1 MPRIT
6 LGHRLESLANNPNL
20 TDSERAFAAS
30 LLTHYRKRNT
40 LTSGRRAWVDKLE
53 AAAIE
58 GASRSSEVSPLLLEI
73 QDVFERTEE
82 SSWDRGFLES
92 IQQQARAGRSLS
104 SRQLQTFTKIK
115 AANTS
120 EMVSKRKEW
129 AETYMS
135 QHRETGRVVA
145 WYYLKTG
152 YYLDMARAI
161 LYEESYIPPMGTFK
175 KMTENKYALKVI
187 EAWKAA
193 PKYPLGSAVA
203 VRARAVTARLPHGGV
218 VISTTEPIV
227 SAAKGAKRYKVL
239 PFGKA
244 EAILCE
250 ERDLKVLRI
259 PKKDS

>member
-6 LGHRLESLANNPNL
+6 LGHRLQSLIDNPNL
-20 TDSERAFAAS
+20 TESERSFATS
-30 LLTHYRKRNT
+30 LLTHYQKRNT
-40 LTSGRRAWVDKLE
+40 LTKGRRLWVDKLE
-53 AAAIE
+53 AAAKE
-58 GASRSSEVSPLLLEI
+58 SASKPSEVSPMLLEI
-73 QDVFERTEE
+73 EDVLSRTEE

-92 IQQQARAGRSLS
+92 IRQRATAGRSLS
-104 SRQLQTFTKIK
+104 SRQLQTFEKIK
-115 AANTS
+115 AANTP
-120 EMVSKRKEW
+120 EMTSKRRVW
-129 AETYMS
+129 AATYTDQYQETA
-135 QHRETGRVVA
+135 RVVA

-161 LYEESYIPPMGTFK
+161 LYEEAYIPPMDTFK

-187 EAWKAA
+187 AAWKAE
-193 PKYPLGSAVA
+193 PKYPLGAAVM
-203 VRARAVTARLPHGGV
+203 VRAGGNRARLPHGGV

-227 SAAKGAKRYKVL
+227 SAAKGAKRYKIL

-250 ERDLKVLRI
+250 ERDLKVLRM

>member
-6 LGHRLESLANNPNL
+6 LGNRLQDLVDNPNL
-20 TDSERAFAAS
+20 TDSERSFAVS
-30 LLTHYRKRNT
+30 LLAHYQKRNT
-40 LTSGRRAWVDKLE
+40 LTKGRRVWVDKLE
-53 AAAIE
+53 AAARE
-58 GASRSSEVSPLLLEI
+58 GATKSSEISPMLLDI
-73 QDVFERTEE
+73 QDVLSRTEE

-92 IQQQARAGRSLS
+92 VQQQAHAGRTLS
-104 SRQLQTFTKIK
+104 SRQLQTFEKIK
-115 AANTS
+115 ESNTPAV
-120 EMVSKRKEW
+120 VSMRAEW
-129 AETYMS
+129 AATYAKD
-135 QHRETGRVVA
+135 HRETGRIVA
-145 WYYLKTG
+145 FYYMKTG
-152 YYLDMARAI
+152 YYLDMSRSI
-161 LYEESYIPPMGTFK
+161 LYEGEYIPPMDAFK

-187 EAWKAA
+187 KEWEAT
-193 PKYPLGSAVA
+193 PKYALGSAVM

-218 VISTTEPIV
+218 VISTTEPII

>member
-6 LGHRLESLANNPNL
+6 LGHRLQRLVNNPNL

-30 LLTHYRKRNT
+30 LLAHYQKRNT
-40 LTSGRRAWVDKLE
+40 LTKGRRVWVDKLE

-58 GASRSSEVSPLLLEI
+58 GASKPSEVSPLLLEI
-73 QDVFERTEE
+73 QDVLDRTEE
-82 SSWDRGFLES
+82 GSWDRSFLES
-92 IQQQARAGRSLS
+92 IRQQAHAGRSLS

-120 EMVSKRKEW
+120 EMVGKRKEW
-129 AETYMS
+129 AATYTT

-161 LYEESYIPPMGTFK
+161 IYEDAYIPPMDAFK
-175 KMTENKYALKVI
+175 KMTENKYACKVI
-187 EAWKAA
+187 EAWKAT
-193 PKYPLGSAVA
+193 PKYPLGSAVM
-203 VRARAVTARLPHGGV
+203 VRARASTARLPHGGV
-218 VISTTEPIV
+218 VISTTEPIL

-250 ERDLKVLRI
+250 ERDLKVLRMA
-259 PKKDS
+259 KKDS